1 MKITLE
7 CTPSDAADAL
17 LHLLDGGAAAAD
29 TMAQPGNE
37 GSAPPDEASE
47 RLQRMIR
54 CYDKPWRCLIADREL
69 AKKGGDA

>member
-1 MKITLE
+1 MKITIE

-17 LHLLDGGAAAAD
+17 LHLLDGGAAACD
-29 TMAQPGNE
+29 VSRE
-37 GSAPPDEASE
+37 CEAPPDEASE

-54 CYDKPWRCLIADREL
+54 CYDKPWRCLIAEREL

>member
-1 MKITLE
+1 MKITIE

-17 LHLLDGGAAAAD
+17 LHLLDGGAS
-29 TMAQPGNE
+29 
-37 GSAPPDEASE
+37 GSRDVSKECEAPPDEASE

-54 CYDKPWRCLIADREL
+54 CYDKPWRCLIAEREL